1 MQFRPGIRRQSA
13 GFTLIEL
20 LVVMAIIAVLIALL
34 LPAVQ
39 AAREAAR
46 RTQCINNMKQLGLA
60 MANYESANKVYAPM
74 CTLGFY
80 GAAGS
85 AAYIGGP
92 YAGGGEFSATARI
105 LPYSDMGQVYNAINF
120 QMDYV
125 DPPNTTISFSRPG
138 ILACPSEIY
147 PQAGLC
153 DDGLFYP
160 SNYGWNN
167 GDWYAFG
174 GASANASAG
183 TAGAYLT
190 QTRGAFGVNMTRAVG
205 TFNDGLSNTMFCAE
219 VKVWAPQFRHCS
231 GGGPLPVAFPTANAD
246 VINPFGT
253 TQQAVVSYIAGAQG
267 GCKTVNV
274 GHARWSDGD
283 PAYNGFTAALT
294 PNYSVGIVATT
305 PLDTTNLPK
314 NNPAGTYNNDVG
326 PQDFD
331 WSWQDV
337 NDGGPT
343 IAVITSRSFHPGGV
357 NVLFGD
363 GSVKFINNSVS
374 LPVWQALST
383 VAGGEAVTQDN
394 Y

>member
-1 MQFRPGIRRQSA
+1 MQFRTGTRRRST

-39 AAREAAR
+39 SAREAAR
-46 RTQCINNMKQLGLA
+46 RSACINNLKQLGLA
-60 MANYESANKVYAPM
+60 MHNYESANKAFAPM

-85 AAYIGGP
+85 AQYPGSGP
-92 YAGGGEFSATARI
+92 GTGGGEFSATARI
-105 LPYSDMGQVYNAINF
+105 MPYAEMGTVYNSINF

-125 DPPNTTISFSRPG
+125 DPPNTTISFSRLG
-138 ILACPSEIY
+138 VLACPSEIY
-147 PQAGLC
+147 PQAGLT

-160 SNYGWNN
+160 TNYGWNN

-174 GASANASAG
+174 GSPANVGS
-183 TAGAYLT
+183 GAYLT
-190 QTRGAFGVNMTRAVG
+190 QTRGAFGVNMARTTG
-205 TFNDGLSNTMFCAE
+205 SISDGLSNTMFAAE
-219 VKVWAPQFRHCS
+219 VKAWAPQFRHCS
-231 GGGPLPVAFPTANAD
+231 GGGPLPAAFATANAD
-246 VINPFGT
+246 VVNPFGT
-253 TQQAVVSYIAGAQG
+253 TSPAVAAYIAANQG

-283 PAYNGFTAALT
+283 PAYSGVTTALT
-294 PNYSVGIVATT
+294 PNYTIGIIPGT
-305 PLDTTNLPK
+305 PLDTTNMLK
-314 NNPAGTYNNDVG
+314 NNPAGTYNNDLTA
-326 PQDFD
+326 QDFD

-343 IAVITSRSFHPGGV
+343 LAIITSRSFHPGGV

-363 GSVKFINNSVS
+363 GSVKFINNSIT
-374 LPVWQALST
+374 LQVWQALST
-383 VAGGEAVTQDN
+383 VAGNEAITPDS

>member
-1 MQFRPGIRRQSA
+1 MQVRTGIRRRSA

-46 RTQCINNMKQLGLA
+46 RSACINNLKQLGLA
-60 MANYESANKVYAPM
+60 MHNYESANKTFAPM

-85 AAYIGGP
+85 AQYPGTGP
-92 YAGGGEFSATARI
+92 GTGGGEFSATARI
-105 LPYSDMGQVYNAINF
+105 LPFAEMSQEYNSLNF

-147 PQAGLC
+147 PQASLT
-153 DDGLFYP
+153 DDGEFYP
-160 SNYGWNN
+160 TNYGWNN

-174 GASANASAG
+174 GAPANVG
-183 TAGAYLT
+183 AGAYLT
-190 QTRGAFGVNMTRAVG
+190 QTRGAFGVNFCRTVG
-205 TFNDGLSNTMFCAE
+205 SINDGLSNTMFAAE
-219 VKVWAPQFRHCS
+219 VKAWAPQLRHCS
-231 GGGPLPVAFPTANAD
+231 GGGPLPAAFPVPNAD
-246 VINPFGT
+246 VVNPFGIT
-253 TQQAVVSYIAGAQG
+253 SALVTAYIVGAQT

-283 PAYNGFTAALT
+283 PAYSGMTAAMT
-294 PNYSVGIVATT
+294 PNYRMGIIAAT
-305 PLDTTNLPK
+305 PLNTANMAK
-314 NNPAGTYNNDVG
+314 NNPAGTYSNDIG

-343 IAVITSRSFHPGGV
+343 IAAITARSFHPGGV

-363 GSVKFINNSVS
+363 GSVKFINDSVT
-374 LPVWQALST
+374 LQIWQALST
-383 VAGGEAVTQDN
+383 VNGGETVTQDD

>member
-1 MQFRPGIRRQSA
+1 MQFRTGNRRQSA

-46 RTQCINNMKQLGLA
+46 RTQCVNNLKQLGLA
-60 MANYESANKVYAPM
+60 MANYESANKVYAPA
-74 CTLGFY
+74 CTLSFY
-80 GAAGS
+80 GALG
-85 AAYIGGP
+85 YTGTP
-92 YAGGGEFSATARI
+92 TTCGGGEFSATARI
-105 LPYSDMGQVYNAINF
+105 LPYSDMGQVYNGINF
-120 QMDYV
+120 QNDYV
-125 DPPNTTISFSRPG
+125 DSSNTTISFSRPG
-138 ILACPSEIY
+138 ILACPSEIN
-147 PQAGLC
+147 PQAGNT

-174 GASANASAG
+174 GDPANVG
-183 TAGAYLT
+183 AGAYLT
-190 QTRGAFGVNMTRAVG
+190 RTRGAFGVNMTRAVG

-231 GGGPLPVAFPTANAD
+231 GGGPLPVAFKTANAD

-305 PLDTTNLPK
+305 ALDTTNMPK
-314 NNPAGTYNNDVG
+314 NNPAGTYSNDLG

-383 VAGGEAVTQDN
+383 VAGGEAVTPDN